1 MWVFLKPCS
10 PRRRVAVETAVEV
23 RGVEK
28 SFGHIRAVA
37 GANLSLHRGEI
48 YGLVGPSGAGKTT
61 LIRMICGLLRWDA
74 GDIRVL
80 GHPMPEGKRRVAG
93 RIGYMPQERALYRDL
108 SVAENLAF
116 FGQLQGMKKEKI
128 RQRTEE
134 ILSFMR
140 LAPLSAQLA
149 GNLSGGEKQRLSLA
163 CALLH
168 RPELLIL
175 DEPTV
180 GLDPR
185 LRQEFWEHF
194 HELREAG
201 HTILLTT
208 HYLEEA
214 GRCTRVGFMRAG
226 RIRVEGT
233 PEELQAQ
240 VSEIHGG
247 TPSMEDVFLLLTEEE
262 R

>member
-1 MWVFLKPCS
+1 MRG
-10 PRRRVAVETAVEV
+10 RRAHNQRQATGW
-23 RGVEK
+23 RGRE
-28 SFGHIRAVA
+28 R
-37 GANLSLHRGEI
+37 
-48 YGLVGPSGAGKTT
+48 
-61 LIRMICGLLRWDA
+61 
-74 GDIRVL
+74 
-80 GHPMPEGKRRVAG
+80 EG
-93 RIGYMPQERALYRDL
+93 
-108 SVAENLAF
+108 
-116 FGQLQGMKKEKI
+116 I
-128 RQRTEE
+128 RQRTHE

-140 LAPLSAQLA
+140 LAGLSTQLA

-194 HELREAG
+194 HELRDAG

-214 GRCTRVGFMRAG
+214 GRTSRVGFMRG
-226 RIRVEGT
+226 GKIQVEGA
-233 PEELQAQ
+233 PAELQAQ
-240 VSEIHGG
+240 VAQAVGG
-247 TPSMEDVFLLLTEEE
+247 IPTMEEGFLFLLV
-262 R
+262 RR

>member
-1 MWVFLKPCS
+1 ME
-10 PRRRVAVETAVEV
+10 AAVEV
-23 RGVEK
+23 RGVVK

-37 GANLSLHRGEI
+37 GVDVSIHRSEI

-61 LIRMICGLLRWDA
+61 LIRLICGLLRRDA

-80 GHPMPEGKRRVAG
+80 GHPIPEGKRQVVG
-93 RIGYMPQERALYRDL
+93 QIGYMPQERALYRDL

-116 FGQLQGMKKEKI
+116 FGQLQGMQREGI
-128 RQRTEE
+128 RQRTHE

-140 LAPLSAQLA
+140 LAGLSAQLA

-194 HELREAG
+194 HELRDAG

-226 RIRVEGT
+226 TIQVEGT
-233 PEELQAQ
+233 PGELQDQ
-240 VSEIHGG
+240 VSQVQGG
-247 TPSMEDVFLLLTEEE
+247 TPSMEEVFLFLTEE
-262 R
+262 RG